1 MGNRL
6 VYRTREPDK
15 IAQQLE
21 ERVRADL
28 GAASPVPYEV
38 HDTRA
43 LAQGGGLSD
52 LGRLMIGSH
61 LESIATIVFRLPWH
75 RPASLAVI
83 ASRVGLTAQCG
94 SLLYEVDFDGPTGGP
109 IGFQK
114 KAFVAGA
121 GADPATVARLNAV
134 PDLGK
139 RLDKVLRERSAFGA
153 MVMEQPTHFA
163 IEPAEQGSRMLLRTL
178 GRPTGLLMNNAT
190 TDAGEVLGIARLI
203 EGALR

>member
-1 MGNRL
+1 
-6 VYRTREPDK
+6 
-15 IAQQLE
+15 
-21 ERVRADL
+21 
-28 GAASPVPYEV
+28 
-38 HDTRA
+38 
-43 LAQGGGLSD
+43 
-52 LGRLMIGSH
+52 MIGSH